1 MIARSI
7 DRCLRAR
14 RRLRV
19 VERVERAVDEGHV
32 ALDRLCPIL
41 HVAER
46 FERVVEAGIRLH
58 PRRRLLGEAL
68 RLLVEQ
74 SRLRLELLLIVPDRR
89 CTTVDPVHRCAGC
102 CTHTCNGF
110 SFSSFCGEQENWL
123 VGSCEEREW
132 AQRKNVEGTKE
143 GRVAPTVFRGELGAS
158 RFAVTY
164 KRGEH
169 MYKTGAIEHSNPQGT
184 HL

>member
-7 DRCLRAR
+7 DRLRAR

-74 SRLRLELLLIVPDRR
+74 SRLRLELLLIVPDGRR
-89 CTTVDPVHRCAGC
+89 AAVDRIHRRAGRRADGGDGLVLAAVCTAKRARAR
-102 CTHTCNGF
+102 
-110 SFSSFCGEQENWL
+110 
-123 VGSCEEREW
+123 ERL
-132 AQRKNVEGTKE
+132 KE
-143 GRVAPTVFRGELGAS
+143 MVIIRVRVRVLC
-158 RFAVTY
+158 V
-164 KRGEH
+164 
-169 MYKTGAIEHSNPQGT
+169 
-184 HL
+184 